1 LPTKFPNESWS
12 ITSVGGPNN
21 TTIFLFGG
29 DNNHS
34 SVYAI
39 DIKNFNENYYNSVY
53 NIDPIITG
61 NLPELRRI
69 GTSSVTNSLGQIL
82 IFGGYRIKN
91 DTLTWYNDTI
101 VLDTV
106 KLSWSIY
113 INAPISRSGH
123 TATLL
128 NDGRILYIGGFDSSF
143 NYVPMDQASFKQ
155 ISIYDTN
162 TSSWNLSLANGSIPS
177 GRSEHSAV
185 LVNKGAKIIICG
197 GFRQDSISPTPS
209 LAILTS
215 EKVFTWVQQMVT
227 GSIPPILYS
236 HTAILVEDLM
246 VVALENTTESR
257 QLLDRFDLNI
267 YILNVTNFTWLTTF
281 TPPDVSAI
289 ALPDIPS
296 PNV

>member
-1 LPTKFPNESWS
+1 MLSFSSFKYTTSLIGKNIYFIGSNNFTKFFSLDISYPFVTVNPPLKSLPTKFPNNWS
-12 ITSVGGPNN
+12 ITSVGLNN
-21 TTIFLFGG
+21 DNKTIFLFGG

-39 DIKNFNENYYNSVY
+39 DIKIFDGNDNYSSVY
-53 NIDPIITG
+53 DIDSIITG

-69 GTSSVTNSLGQIL
+69 GTSSVTNSLGQTF

-91 DTLTWYNDTI
+91 NTFTWYNDTV

-128 NDGRILYIGGFDSSF
+128 DDGRILYIGGFDSSF

-155 ISIYDTN
+155 ALEHHFSIAD
-162 TSSWNLSLANGSIPS
+162 GSVPNS
-177 GRSEHSAV
+177 RSEHSAV
-185 LVNKGAKIIICG
+185 LVKKDAKIIICG
-197 GFRQDSISPTPS
+197 GFRQDSILPTPS

-215 EKVFTWVQQMVT
+215 EKTFTWVQQMVT
-227 GSIPPILYS
+227 GSKPPTLYS
-236 HTAILVEDLM
+236 HTAILVGDLM
-246 VVALENTTESR
+246 VVALGK
-257 QLLDRFDLNI
+257 
-267 YILNVTNFTWLTTF
+267 
-281 TPPDVSAI
+281 
-289 ALPDIPS
+289 
-296 PNV
+296 